1 MKASNCSRRNHQGK
15 RLDFERLEPRLLLS
29 ARQMEYLDRGVVA
42 VSEGASTVYVGWRL
56 LGTDPSS
63 IAFNLYRSTGGASA
77 VKLNS
82 SPLTQT
88 TDYVDTGANL
98 ALSNAYYVRPIVG
111 GVEQSPSE
119 TFVLMASAPV
129 QQYLSIPLNIPAPVV
144 TADGVTHTYSAND
157 VSVGD
162 LDGDGQYEIVLKW
175 DPDPQDTWQQT
186 GNVYID
192 AYKLNGTQLWR
203 IDLGLNIRAGAAYTN
218 FTVYDLDG
226 DGKAEVVTR
235 TADGTVTGT
244 GQIIGNPT
252 ARWWRD
258 DGRIVSGPEYFTVF
272 EGATGRALAT
282 ANYSPPRA
290 VNAADGS
297 TEWGDNYGHRS
308 DTFGQC
314 VAYLDGQR
322 PSLVMTR
329 GIYGP
334 DTAHGYNEAK
344 MFVVAWNWRDGKLT
358 QVWSFEGAQ
367 NQDGNINSN
376 YVGQGNHNLSVAD
389 VDGDGKDEIIYG
401 ACSIDDNGTGLY
413 STGLGHGDALHVG
426 DFDPSRPG
434 LEVFDIHESYPLA
447 AGAEFRDAATGALIW
462 GMPNTADV
470 GRGVAD
476 DIYAGNPG
484 AEIWATNTDG
494 LRSVTGA
501 YVGRT
506 PSSMNFTV
514 WWDADHVRELLDDV
528 HIDKYG
534 LTGDTRLLTATGCS
548 SNNSTKATPCL
559 SADILGDWREEV
571 IWRTSD
577 SKYLRIYTTTIPATD
592 RIYTLMHDTQYREA
606 IAWQN
611 VAYNQPPHTS
621 FFLGD
626 GMSAAPTPNIYLVQ
640 SVQNPPPT
648 PANVTATVVT
658 PSRIDVTWSAST
670 GATLY
675 RIKRAASANGPYT
688 TIGFVS
694 SGTTFSDTNV
704 VVSGVYYYLVSA
716 RNNSGESADSAVCI
730 GSVTGLPAPAN
741 LRAAVVSSSQV
752 DLSWTASSGATSYW
766 VRRSYYAGGPYAVIA
781 SGVTS
786 TSYSDAT
793 VTSGPTYYY
802 VVAAVSSTNGSA
814 NSNEAAVTIGL
825 PAPWVAQDIGTITT
839 PGYAS
844 YSSGTFSITGAVG
857 GIQFV
862 NQGLV
867 GDCTIIA
874 KLESLSTTS
883 GSGGI
888 MIRNSMASNSR
899 YVNLYASN
907 DSKDH
912 IFFYYQTSDGGSTRY
927 RYDYCATPVWLKL
940 TRVGNTFTGYWG
952 TDGST
957 WNLLS
962 YGGTSQVTI
971 SMNTLTYGG
980 MAVNSYS
987 SSSLDSAVFS
997 NVSVTSANAAPTVAT
1012 AASSSPATRTGPG
1025 TTALNVLGA
1034 DDGGESNLTYTWSV
1048 LGAPSAPVTFSANGT
1063 NAAKAATAT
1072 FSRAGIY
1079 NLQVKIMDTGG
1090 LSVVSPV
1097 TVTVYST
1104 IAGRMVF
1111 YNDSKYDAHA
1121 GYLRGDPAANL
1132 YDDNAIA
1139 TDKSPLLPGQT
1150 ATFANYTSYSLGLNG
1165 IIVDIQNLAAIP
1177 NIGNYS
1183 QFFAF
1188 KVGNDS
1194 NVTGWTVAAEPI
1206 LVEVRQGAGANGS
1219 DRVTIV
1225 WDDNAIANQWLQ
1237 VTVLAGAYTGLAGAD
1252 VFYFGNLVGESGSD
1266 ATVTVQDEDAA
1277 LSHRTG
1283 FTLAAITNNY
1293 DYNRDRQVN
1302 AADALIARAT
1312 YAGPQASLQL
1322 ITAPVASAAASEEA
1336 LQPLTS
1342 SQDDAASQAALL
1354 SAAVVTAQAQAP
1366 SDNLA
1371 TLLVDAVVAA
1381 AESTTVLPV
1390 ASTVQLEYAP
1400 RSHSVATESLPKA
1413 IDPQIKPVNSILF
1426 GATLSYHAWN
1436 NLAQTPKHEN
1446 LASILNSGNRADS
1459 AAIEMP
1465 SSRGTSGQGRLRDAF
1480 FAKSAGGVLVESA
1493 RVSSNDS
1500 AAAIESLLSDCL
1512 PATARKSSA
1521 NAIDAL
1527 LDDNWPYRE

>member
-1 MKASNCSRRNHQGK
+1 MMKASNSLRRSHQGK

-29 ARQMEYLDRGVVA
+29 GRQMEYLNRGVVA
-42 VSEGASTVYVGWRL
+42 VSEGSATVYVGWRL

-63 IAFNLYRSTGGASA
+63 IAFNLYRSTGGAA
-77 VKLNS
+77 ALKLNS

-88 TDYVDTGANL
+88 TDYVDTSVNL
-98 ALSNAYYVRPIVG
+98 ALSNAYYVRPIIG

-119 TFVLMASAPV
+119 IYVLAAGAPV

-157 VSVGD
+157 ASVGD

-186 GNVYID
+186 GNVYVD
-192 AYKLNGTQLWR
+192 AYELDGTQLWR

-235 TADGTVTGT
+235 TADGTITGT

-258 DGRIVSGPEYFTVF
+258 DGRITSGPEYFTVF
-272 EGATGRALAT
+272 EGATGRALVT

-290 VNAADGS
+290 VNPADGS

-314 VAYLDGQR
+314 IAYLDGQR

-329 GIYGP
+329 GIYYP
-334 DTAHGYNEAK
+334 QSSYPYAK
-344 MFVVAWNWRDGKLT
+344 TFIVAWNWRDGNLT
-358 QVWSFEGAQ
+358 QVWSFEGAY
-367 NQDGNINSN
+367 NQDGNINVA

-389 VDGDGKDEIIYG
+389 VDSDGKDEIIYG

-426 DFDPSRPG
+426 DFDPSRAG
-434 LEVFDIHESYPLA
+434 LEVFDIHESYPLD

-484 AEIWATNTDG
+484 AEIWATNTAG

-506 PSSMNFTV
+506 PSSMNFLV
-514 WWDADHVRELLDDV
+514 WWDADHVRELLDDT

-534 LTGDTRLLTATGCS
+534 LTADTRLLTASGCS

-571 IWRTSD
+571 IWRTAD
-577 SKYLRIYTTTIPATD
+577 SRYLRIYTTTIPATD

-640 SVQNPPPT
+640 SVQNPPPV
-648 PANVTATVVT
+648 PANVTATVIT
-658 PSRIDVTWSAST
+658 PTRIDVTWSAST
-670 GATLY
+670 GATMY
-675 RIKRAASANGPYT
+675 RVKRATSAGGPYT

-694 SGTTFSDTNV
+694 SGTTFSDTHV
-704 VVSGVYYYLVSA
+704 EVSGVYYYLISA
-716 RNNSGESADSAVCI
+716 RNNSGESADSALCI
-730 GSVTGLPAPAN
+730 GSVTGLPAPTN
-741 LRAAVVSSSQV
+741 LHATVVSETEL
-752 DLSWTASSGATSYW
+752 DLTWAASAGATSYL
-766 VRRSYYAGGPYAVIA
+766 VRRSYYTGGPYTVIA

-786 TSYSDAT
+786 TSYADNT

-814 NSNEAAVTIGL
+814 NSNEAAAAISL
-825 PAPWVAQDIGTITT
+825 PSPWVSQGIGSVTT

-844 YSSGTFSITGAVG
+844 YSSGTYSVTGAVG
-857 GIQFV
+857 GFQFV
-862 NQGLV
+862 SQGLV
-867 GDCTIIA
+867 GDCTIIT
-874 KLESLSTTS
+874 KLESLSTTT
-883 GSGGI
+883 GWGGI

-912 IFFYYQTSDGGSTRY
+912 IFFYYQTNDGGSTRY
-927 RYDYCATPVWLKL
+927 RYDYCATPIWLKL
-940 TRVGNTFTGYWG
+940 TRVGDTFTGYWG

-971 SMNTLTYGG
+971 SMNTLVYGG
-980 MAVNSYS
+980 MAVSSYS
-987 SSSLDSAVFS
+987 AGSLDTAVFS
-997 NVSVTSANAAPTVAT
+997 NVSITSANVAPTVAA
-1012 AASSSPATRTGPG
+1012 AASSSPATLTGPG
-1025 TTALNVLGA
+1025 TTNISVLGA
-1034 DDGGESNLTYTWSV
+1034 DDGGEPNLTYTWSV
-1048 LGAPSAPVTFSANGT
+1048 TGTPSAPVTFLANGT
-1063 NAAKAATAT
+1063 NPAKATTAT
-1072 FSRAGIY
+1072 FTRAGTY
-1079 NLQVKIMDTGG
+1079 NLQVKITDTGG
-1090 LSVVSPV
+1090 LYVVSPL

-1111 YNDSKYDAHA
+1111 YNDSKFDAHT
-1121 GYLRGDPAANL
+1121 GYLSGDPAANL

-1139 TDKSPLLPGQT
+1139 TDKSALLPGQT
-1150 ATFANYTSYSLGLNG
+1150 ATFSNYTSYALGLNG
-1165 IIVDIQNLAAIP
+1165 IMIDIRNLAAMPTI
-1177 NIGNYS
+1177 NNYS
-1183 QFFAF
+1183 QFFTF
-1188 KVGNDS
+1188 KVGNDNSVS
-1194 NVTGWTVAAEPI
+1194 NWTAAPDPI
-1206 LVEVRQGAGANGS
+1206 LLQVRQGAGTNSS

-1225 WDDNAIANQWLQ
+1225 WDDQAIENQWLQ
-1237 VTVLAGAYTGLAGAD
+1237 VTVLANASTGLASAD
-1252 VFYFGNLVGESGSD
+1252 VFYFGNLVGESGND
-1266 ATVTVQDEDAA
+1266 ATVTVQDEDAT
-1277 LSHRTG
+1277 LSHRSG
-1283 FTLAAITNNY
+1283 FTRAPITNNY

-1302 AADALIARAT
+1302 AADALIARANH
-1312 YAGPQASLQL
+1312 AGQQATLQL
-1322 ITAPVASAAASEEA
+1322 IAAPVGSAPASEGT

-1342 SQDDAASQAALL
+1342 SQGDATASAALVSAAALVSQAQPDD
-1354 SAAVVTAQAQAP
+1354 S
-1366 SDNLA
+1366 A
-1371 TLLVDAVVAA
+1371 TLEIDAVASA
-1381 AESTTVLPV
+1381 AESATVLAFAVPV
-1390 ASTVQLEYAP
+1390 QMASAP
-1400 RSHSVATESLPKA
+1400 PSPSGNAAPLLGA
-1413 IDPQIKPVNSILF
+1413 IAPQINLVHSSLI
-1426 GATLSYHAWN
+1426 GAALSYQASN
-1436 NLAQTPKHEN
+1436 RPAQTPKRESQ
-1446 LASILNSGNRADS
+1446 ASFMYKESRTNPP
-1459 AAIEMP
+1459 AIEMP
-1465 SSRGTSGQGRLRDAF
+1465 VHRGESGQDRLRDVF
-1480 FAKSAGGVLVESA
+1480 FAKSTRGSLIKAEN
-1493 RVSSNDS
+1493 VSSDDAS
-1500 AAAIESLLSDCL
+1500 AAWDIDGFLTDCW
-1512 PATARKSSA
+1512 AAMTRKSSA
-1521 NAIDAL
+1521 NAVDAL
-1527 LDDNWPYRE
+1527 LADTWPSSE